1 MTALK
6 ALELAC
12 FFAQFK
18 SKLLAKGKVK
28 AAMFADKKI
37 KQYCFQYVTL
47 LSQGDSQTIKEM
59 EDIQA

>member
-28 AAMFADKKI
+28 AARFADKKI
-37 KQYCFQYVTL
+37 KQYSFQYVTL
-47 LSQGDSQTIKEM
+47 LSERDSQTIKEM
-59 EDIQA
+59 EDIRA